1 MKKTFNVT
9 DNNGLVKEVIKQG
22 LILKYNLKFNTF
34 CLITVNF
41 VKSIFIVLH
50 IVLKIVFY
58 FVI

>member
-1 MKKTFNVT
+1 M
-9 DNNGLVKEVIKQG
+9 DNNCFVKEVIKQG